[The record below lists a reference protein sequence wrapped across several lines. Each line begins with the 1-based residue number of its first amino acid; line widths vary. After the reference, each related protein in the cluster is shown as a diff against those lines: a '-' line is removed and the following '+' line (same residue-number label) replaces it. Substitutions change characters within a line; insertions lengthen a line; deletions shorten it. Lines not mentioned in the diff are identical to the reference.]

1 MSGSPRAKKDT
12 ENRRR
17 INKNGRQLL
26 CASHKKISPAVS
38 ARLPCNRGATATVI
52 VSLRV
57 LPEDN
62 SVSIV
67 RKLSLFVKAH
77 IKTQSKGNRRNFSS
91 YFEKSVSV
99 AFIALFKALGLC
111 LRQPLLNL
119 CCRDKRE
126 PERVDYAKRATLV
139 PRRQPSPRSVVFR
152 RRPEN
157 KVFRLVARQNP
168 FTEGVLAAPPTLLKK
183 RQPTQLFFLL

>member
-1 MSGSPRAKKDT
+1 MRGSPRAKKDT

-67 RKLSLFVKAH
+67 KKLSLFVKAH

-99 AFIALFKALGLC
+99 AIMPFLGHLVCACASHCLTCVPEASVERWRSPDRVNVVRPGKLF
-111 LRQPLLNL
+111 N
-119 CCRDKRE
+119 
-126 PERVDYAKRATLV
+126 
-139 PRRQPSPRSVVFR
+139 
-152 RRPEN
+152 
-157 KVFRLVARQNP
+157 
-168 FTEGVLAAPPTLLKK
+168 
-183 RQPTQLFFLL
+183 